1 MSLFSVFK
9 LFPSKFFSD
18 HIEINL
24 SIFQKIV
31 IKLSQK
37 IYNVNVID

>member
-18 HIEINL
+18 HIKINL
-24 SIFQKIV
+24 SILLNMALNI
-31 IKLSQK
+31 SQK
-37 IYNVNVID
+37 IYNVNVAD